1 MTHISKTYNAV
12 ILRALTTGF
21 EFSSN
26 HGFFYH
32 SWITPNHLILMVD
45 SRAFHLT
52 VDAIGSLERDA
63 IHENGSHAF
72 PSTYR

>member
-1 MTHISKTYNAV
+1 MTHISKMYNAV

-21 EFSSN
+21 KFSSTR
-26 HGFFYH
+26 GFFYH
-32 SWITPNHLILMVD
+32 SWITPNHLILM
-45 SRAFHLT
+45 

-63 IHENGSHAF
+63 IHENGSHAS